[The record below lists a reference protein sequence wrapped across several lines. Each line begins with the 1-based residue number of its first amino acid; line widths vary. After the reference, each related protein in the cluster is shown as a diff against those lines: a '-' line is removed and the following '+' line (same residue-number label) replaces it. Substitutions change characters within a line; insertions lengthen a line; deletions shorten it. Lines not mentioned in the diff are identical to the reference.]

1 MSENNPIPS
10 VLSKEMLLEIGGW
23 RAMQEGRS
31 LWEAGKVMSVDWID
45 PVLGGVVQ
53 AGTGTVNA
61 RLKLGGPLVPHTAIA
76 PGSRRSRYFARTA
89 LPGRK

>member
-31 LWEAGKVMSVDWID
+31 LWEAGKVMM
-45 PVLGGVVQ
+45 VLLLLSSSLCCCHVC
-53 AGTGTVNA
+53 
-61 RLKLGGPLVPHTAIA
+61 
-76 PGSRRSRYFARTA
+76 YCCCC
-89 LPGRK
+89 